1 MRIIIPMLGA
11 MLLLFL
17 AGCDQTRTDAP
28 PPTATTS
35 AAQEDL
41 IQKQANAVA
50 ASKVAAAQASSAAA
64 EKRAADAEEKAAKT
78 VAQKAQADADMAKAS
93 ADLSAANV
101 ATAKAQGDAQGSKQA
116 LVTQHQVELQGGF
129 DHYLYA
135 LILIGV
141 GAGLMLWEG
150 NYKFASILGVI
161 GGSLIVTIFSLDFA
175 VAHEGLIIGAA
186 LTGGAGFVVWH
197 YKAKEI
203 AAIAALVH
211 WFQGKNFAEAEHAV
225 QQALVTAYAKFKGWA
240 VNAWNYAEAALHLKA
255 STPAPVTPPAPPVT
269 AVEVKRILTQG

>member
-1 MRIIIPMLGA
+1 MRLTHLLIGA
-11 MLLLFL
+11 MALLFL
-17 AGCDQTRTDAP
+17 GGCEQSRTDAP
-28 PPTATTS
+28 PATATTS

-50 ASKVAAAQASSAAA
+50 ASKVAASQAQTAAA
-64 EKRAADAEEKAAKT
+64 EKRAADAEEKVART
-78 VAQKAQADADMAKAS
+78 VAQKAQADADLKKANV
-93 ADLSAANV
+93 DLDAANA
-101 ATAKAQGDAQGSKQA
+101 ATAKAKGDAEGSKQA
-116 LVTQHQVELQGGF
+116 LVTQHEVELQGGF

-161 GGSLIVTIFSLDFA
+161 GGSLIVTIFTLDFA
-175 VAHEGLIIGAA
+175 VAHQGIIIGVA

-203 AAIAALVH
+203 AALAALVH

-225 QQALVTAYAKFKGWA
+225 QQALVTAYTKFKGWA
-240 VNAWNYAEAALHLKA
+240 ANAWNHAEAALHLKA
-255 STPAPVTPPAPPVT
+255 STPAPVPPPPQIAP
-269 AVEVKRILTQG
+269 AAEVKRIQVNG